1 MNRKD
6 SFITHRAFCDAL
18 AEESARLTSVVA
30 ATTTTMNFRN
40 ESNLNEGFNNNNN
53 IAQPNLPTGIAG
65 ISQFGGG
72 FGPSYGGVAAG
83 NSLIGEQQKP
93 GLSLWLDQAN
103 SQLNATGNALPT
115 HFFGVNLPT

>member
-1 MNRKD
+1 M
-6 SFITHRAFCDAL
+6 

-72 FGPSYGGVAAG
+72 FGPSYGGVAAR

-103 SQLNATGNALPT
+103 SQLNAIGNDLQNI
-115 HFFGVNLPT
+115 FFSYAIVMPSLG